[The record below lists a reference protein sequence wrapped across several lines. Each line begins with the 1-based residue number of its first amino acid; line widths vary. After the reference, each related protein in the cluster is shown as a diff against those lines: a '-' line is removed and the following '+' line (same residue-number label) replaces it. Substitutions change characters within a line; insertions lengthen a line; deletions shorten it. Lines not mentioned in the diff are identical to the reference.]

1 MSASVDTCSVEFL
14 TFKPLSGSKILM
26 DMCLSNGRD
35 ATHTNQIPFILLFLK
50 CSLTLRYLICLVF
63 LSPLSLLVLHLQQEA

>member
-14 TFKPLSGSKILM
+14 TFKSLSSSKILV

-35 ATHTNQIPFILLFLK
+35 ATHTNQIPLILLF
-50 CSLTLRYLICLVF
+50 LRYLICVVF
-63 LSPLSLLVLHLQQEA
+63 LSPLSLLALHLQQVA